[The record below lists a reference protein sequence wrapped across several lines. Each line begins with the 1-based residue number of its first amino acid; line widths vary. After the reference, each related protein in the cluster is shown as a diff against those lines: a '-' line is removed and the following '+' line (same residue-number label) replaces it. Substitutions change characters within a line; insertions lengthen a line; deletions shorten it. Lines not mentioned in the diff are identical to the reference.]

1 MLEEVLIM
9 SKKFAG
15 VDINCGKA
23 MNQHVGAA
31 IKNGNLSE
39 SDIDRALFN
48 AFSLRMKLG
57 LFNGDPQKLP
67 SGDIPPSQVCST
79 EHKNLALQA
88 AQDGIVLLKNTGNT
102 LPLARSNVTS
112 LGVIGPNANF
122 PPSLMGNYNGPPCEV
137 ITPLEALQS
146 SIKNT
151 RFVAGC
157 NIVACNVTKIPEAVQ
172 LASSVDY
179 VIMFMGLDQDQEQ
192 EGHDRTDLLLPG
204 MQQTLISKVAEAA
217 KKPIILV
224 LLSGG
229 PLDIT
234 FAKNDPRI
242 GAILW
247 AGYPGEAGGSAISS
261 IIFGDHN
268 PGGKLPVTWY
278 PQDFTKVPMTDMRM
292 RADPATGYPG
302 RTYRFYNGKPVYQFG
317 YGLSYSSH
325 SYEFAAGT
333 ATSIYLNNSSSPQA
347 QPNDPNTLSY
357 DVASL
362 GFNTCGELKI
372 SATVSVKNHGP
383 MAGRHPVLLFSRW
396 PSTEHGRPAKQLVG
410 FQSVHLEAGESTKVE
425 FSLSACEHLSRVMD
439 DGRRVLDKGSHF
451 LIVGD
456 EEHEISIIS

>member
-1 MLEEVLIM
+1 M
-9 SKKFAG
+9 SKKFIG
-15 VDINCGKA
+15 VDINCGKV
-23 MNQHVGAA
+23 MSQHVGSA
-31 IKNGNLSE
+31 IRKGNVSE

-57 LFNGDPQKLP
+57 LFNGNPQHLP

-79 EHKNLALQA
+79 KHKNLALQA
-88 AQDGIVLLKNTGNT
+88 AQDGIVLLKNTDNT
-102 LPLARSNVTS
+102 LPLARSKVTS
-112 LGVIGPNANF
+112 LGVIGPNADA
-122 PPSLMGNYNGPPCEV
+122 PPSLLGNYNGPPCEV
-137 ITPLEALQS
+137 ITPLAALQYS
-146 SIKNT
+146 VDYT
-151 RFVAGC
+151 RFAVGCNVAG
-157 NIVACNVTKIPEAVQ
+157 NVTEIPRAVH
-172 LASSVDY
+172 LARSVDY
-179 VIMFMGLDQDQEQ
+179 VIMFMGLDQDQER
-192 EGHDRTDLLLPG
+192 EALDRTDLVLPG

-247 AGYPGEAGGSAISS
+247 AGYPGEAGGTAISS
-261 IIFGDHN
+261 IIFGEHN

-302 RTYRFYNGKPVYQFG
+302 RTYRFYTGKPVYQFG
-317 YGLSYSSH
+317 YGLSYSKY
-325 SYEFAAGT
+325 SYEFEAGA
-333 ATSIYLNNSSSPQA
+333 ATSIYLNNSLSPQA
-347 QPNDPNTLSY
+347 RRNDPNTLSY
-357 DVASL
+357 DIASL

-372 SATVSVKNHGP
+372 SATVGVKNHGP
-383 MAGRHPVLLFSRW
+383 MAGRHPALLFSRW
-396 PSTEHGRPAKQLVG
+396 PSTEHGRPVKQLVG

-456 EEHEISIIS
+456 KEHEISIVA